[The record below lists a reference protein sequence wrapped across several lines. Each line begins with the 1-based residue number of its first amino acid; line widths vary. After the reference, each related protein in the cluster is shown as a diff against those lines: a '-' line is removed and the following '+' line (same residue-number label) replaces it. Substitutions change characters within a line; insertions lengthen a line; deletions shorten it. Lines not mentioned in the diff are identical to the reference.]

1 MFHKT
6 LSLVALLTLAL
17 SACAAGGTS
26 TPGENQTAL
35 PTSTPEVKLP
45 SPAAPTSK
53 ASAAPSAAPTAK
65 SNSSGCADSAAFV
78 SDVTVPD
85 NTNLDKSE
93 AFVKTWRVKNTG
105 TCAWTDKYTL
115 VFTSGEQMGAPD
127 SKPLSATQPGKTLDI
142 SVNMTTPAKDA
153 AYRGDYELR
162 NPSGEA
168 MPIDNGTSLWII
180 ITVGTATTASGGP
193 GSASATCAFTVS
205 STSTS
210 AVVDAINAYRADN
223 GLPAL
228 TVNPT
233 LTAAAQAHSNDM
245 ACNSL
250 FVHTG
255 SDGSTPQSRA
265 TAAGYSGAVTENV
278 YGRNPPPSGQEAA
291 AWWATDQ
298 TDPRHGQN
306 LLTTKYTEIGV
317 GYSFF
322 NDFGYYAVVFGAP

>member
-127 SKPLSATQPGKTLDI
+127 SKPLS
-142 SVNMTTPAKDA
+142 
-153 AYRGDYELR
+153 
-162 NPSGEA
+162 
-168 MPIDNGTSLWII
+168 
-180 ITVGTATTASGGP
+180 
-193 GSASATCAFTVS
+193 
-205 STSTS
+205 
-210 AVVDAINAYRADN
+210 
-223 GLPAL
+223 
-228 TVNPT
+228 
-233 LTAAAQAHSNDM
+233 
-245 ACNSL
+245 
-250 FVHTG
+250 
-255 SDGSTPQSRA
+255 
-265 TAAGYSGAVTENV
+265 
-278 YGRNPPPSGQEAA
+278 
-291 AWWATDQ
+291 
-298 TDPRHGQN
+298 
-306 LLTTKYTEIGV
+306 
-317 GYSFF
+317 
-322 NDFGYYAVVFGAP
+322 

>member
-1 MFHKT
+1 MFRKT
-6 LSLVALLTLAL
+6 FSLVALLTLAL

-26 TPGENQTAL
+26 TPDENPTTLPA
-35 PTSTPEVKLP
+35 PTSEANLP
-45 SPAAPTSK
+45 SPAAPASK
-53 ASAAPSAAPTAK
+53 ASATSSAAPTAK

-85 NTNLDKSE
+85 NTNLDTSE
-93 AFVKTWRVKNTG
+93 TFVKTWRVKNTG

-142 SVNMTTPAKDA
+142 SVNMIAPAKDA

-162 NPSGEA
+162 NPAGEA
-168 MPIDNGTSLWII
+168 MPIDNGTSLRII

-205 STSTS
+205 STNTS
-210 AVVDAINAYRADN
+210 AVVDAVNAYRADN

-228 TVNPT
+228 TVKPA

-250 FVHTG
+250 FVHSG

-278 YGRNPPPSGQEAA
+278 YGRNPPPSGQEVV

-306 LLTTKYTEIGV
+306 LLTTKYTEVGV

-322 NDFGYYAVVFGAP
+322 GDFGYYAVVFGAP